1 MLFPFTKKVSR
12 VTVISSMVIA
22 MDGPTA
28 SGKGTISKLLAKKL
42 NYLCLDT
49 GAIYRAI
56 AVCDL
61 RGKDFRKSQ
70 IVIKCGTDKRTLVEL
85 DGEDITT
92 EIRSVAVSKHVPIVA
107 ANPAVQDRV
116 HQIQH
121 QTARDLDLVVEGRET
136 TSVSFP
142 DADFKFYVN
151 ATLEER
157 ARRRYRDFQQR
168 GETIAFDEVLQAT
181 AERDRMDTERDVSPL
196 IKVPD
201 AIEIDTTGRIADEVV
216 DEMLAIIL
224 K

>member
-1 MLFPFTKKVSR
+1 
-12 VTVISSMVIA
+12 MVIA

-28 SGKGTISKLLAKKL
+28 SGKGTISKLLAQKL
-42 NYLCLDT
+42 NFLCLDT

-61 RGKDFRKSQ
+61 CGKDYHQSK
-70 IVIKCGTDKRTLVEL
+70 IEIKCGPDKRTLVSL

-92 EIRSVAVSKHVPIVA
+92 EICSVAVSKHVPVVA
-107 ANPAVQDRV
+107 MNPAVQERV

-121 QTARDLDLVVEGRET
+121 QTARNMDLVVEGRET
-136 TSVSFP
+136 TSVAFP
-142 DADFKFYVN
+142 QADFKFYVT

-157 ARRRYRDFQQR
+157 ARRRYHDFIER
-168 GETIAFDEVLQAT
+168 GEPMSFEKVLAAT
-181 AERDRMDTERDVSPL
+181 KERDRMDMQRKDSPL
-196 IKVPD
+196 VQVSD
-201 AIEIDTTGRIADEVV
+201 AIVIDTTGRVAHEVV

>member
-1 MLFPFTKKVSR
+1 
-12 VTVISSMVIA
+12 MVIA

-28 SGKGTISKLLAKKL
+28 SGKGTISKLLAQKL
-42 NYLCLDT
+42 NFLCLDT

-61 RGKDFRKSQ
+61 RGKDYQQSK
-70 IVIKCGTDKRTLVEL
+70 IEIKCGPDKRTLVSL

-92 EIRSVAVSKHVPIVA
+92 EIRSVAVSKHVPVVA
-107 ANPAVQDRV
+107 MNPAVQERV

-121 QTARDLDLVVEGRET
+121 QTAHNMDLVVEGRET
-136 TSVSFP
+136 TSVAFP
-142 DADFKFYVN
+142 QADFKFYVT

-157 ARRRYRDFQQR
+157 ARRRYHDFIER
-168 GETIAFDEVLQAT
+168 GEPMSFEKVLAAT
-181 AERDRMDTERDVSPL
+181 KERDRMDMQRKDSPL
-196 IKVPD
+196 VQVSD
-201 AIEIDTTGRIADEVV
+201 AIVIDTTGRVAHEVV

>member
-1 MLFPFTKKVSR
+1 
-12 VTVISSMVIA
+12 MVIA

-28 SGKGTISKLLAKKL
+28 SGKGTISKLLAQKL
-42 NYLCLDT
+42 NFLCLDT

-61 RGKDFRKSQ
+61 CGKDYHQSK
-70 IVIKCGTDKRTLVEL
+70 IEIKCGPDKRTLVSL

-92 EIRSVAVSKHVPIVA
+92 EIRSVAVSKHVPVVA
-107 ANPAVQDRV
+107 MNPAVQERV

-121 QTARDLDLVVEGRET
+121 QTARNMDLVVEGRET
-136 TSVSFP
+136 TSVAFP
-142 DADFKFYVN
+142 QADFKFYVT

-157 ARRRYRDFQQR
+157 ARRRYHDFIER
-168 GETIAFDEVLQAT
+168 GEPMSFEKVLAAT
-181 AERDRMDTERDVSPL
+181 KERDRMDMQRKDSPL
-196 IKVPD
+196 VQVSD
-201 AIEIDTTGRIADEVV
+201 AIVIDTTGRVAHEVV